1 MQVHRILTQDSS
13 NTFHVHMYYT
23 VVVADNSTQVLI
35 LYISL
40 LIEQLY

>member
-1 MQVHRILTQDSS
+1 MQVHRILTQDPS

-23 VVVADNSTQVLI
+23 VVVDNSTQVLI